1 MKKLLFILSLTVVL
15 LTAIVVE
22 VNAQPKPKG
31 NGIQSPTQCSLS
43 IEKSPMCFYEGR
55 KLKKG

>member
-22 VNAQPKPKG
+22 ANAEQKPKG
-31 NGIQSPTQCSLS
+31 NGIQLPTQTSIS
-43 IEKSPMCFYEGR
+43 IEKSPMCFYEVR